1 VIAPGDELVEI
12 VDDEDRVVEIVP
24 RRVMRERRALHR
36 CTYVFVLDAGGR
48 LYVHRRTDS
57 KDVYPGFYDVVAG
70 GVNTPGETYDES
82 AARELEEEL
91 GITATPT
98 YRFTQRYD
106 GPSGRCIGGVYD
118 VVWDRAIVW
127 QPEEVAWGAFV
138 PLDQVAEMTAR
149 DRFCPDGLEMF
160 ERWRRERDR

>member
-1 VIAPGDELVEI
+1 MTAVDEELVAV
-12 VDDEDRVVEIVP
+12 VDESGAVTGSAPRSLVRRDNLPHAVV
-24 RRVMRERRALHR
+24 A
-36 CTYVFVLDAGGR
+36 VLVRDPAGR
-48 LYVHRRTDS
+48 IYVHRRTGT
-57 KDVYPGFYDVVAG
+57 KDVFPDMHDCWVAG
-70 GVNTPGETYDES
+70 CMTAGEEPEAA

-118 VVWDRAIVW
+118 VVWDGPIVW

-138 PLDQVAEMTAR
+138 PLDEVAEMTAR